1 MKKTGK
7 TILKIS
13 GVILG
18 IAFIGI
24 AALLIKGPS
33 DVIILT
39 PEEEAQQNAEQ
50 IKQYAN
56 VDLSGFDT
64 RTITGEQI
72 TSDYFKDYDITMINL
87 WTTSCSPCIAEM
99 PDIAD
104 LYRNKPEKSNIIS
117 ICVGTED
124 NKKDV
129 EFAIEVMEDAK
140 ADFLTLIPDAKL
152 KEALTDNV
160 RIFPTTI
167 FVDSNGKVV
176 GEPHFGGRTAEDY
189 RKAIDDRIEL
199 SKAAK

>member
-1 MKKTGK
+1 
-7 TILKIS
+7 
-13 GVILG
+13 
-18 IAFIGI
+18 
-24 AALLIKGPS
+24 
-33 DVIILT
+33 VIILT
-39 PEEEAQQNAEQ
+39 PEEEAQQNADQ
-50 IKQYAN
+50 IKQYGN

-104 LYRNKPEKSNIIS
+104 LYRNRPEKSNIIS

-189 RKAIDDRIEL
+189 RKAIVDRIEL